1 VVYHRRAGLLCVYV
15 YLWMAGQKAGPL
27 SWITSEDYTLIQG
40 RRNNGLR
47 IGQLL
52 LVKRTWTRVHSP
64 DAYLIDYLDLE
75 IIVHPNLA

>member
-1 VVYHRRAGLLCVYV
+1 MSITGARPALRLRLIYGWTGR
-15 YLWMAGQKAGPL
+15 KAGPL

-75 IIVHPNLA
+75 VIVHPNLT